1 MNYEKINALP
11 VCPALKEYLFGR
23 METGVLLL
31 GQKGMDNMVKD
42 AVLSASFI
50 LNSEKPE
57 LSPDY
62 MFVGLDS
69 EKSIGVERADEIVDR
84 AMFRPAMAERTV
96 IVIDNMDKMTVP
108 AQNKLLKLLEDS
120 ETSVVIGIAYE
131 DTLLATVK
139 SRMQIVSYAPL
150 DLVSF
155 MEHCE
160 KNGVSDGEVQ
170 YFLSGGMTENIKKDS
185 PVVNVF
191 KNVGADIKDRRFS
204 SLLKS
209 LNLLKEKD
217 KDSFFLS
224 NREYVPSL
232 ISFMG
237 QTFTDNLKGEKDHE
251 LITLCG
257 EHRERCESV
266 SYTKDDFFDLIAQ
279 IIWKGDSVL

>member
-1 MNYEKINALP
+1 MKNYEKINALS
-11 VCPALKEYLFGR
+11 VNSALKEYLFGR

-42 AVLSASFI
+42 AVTAASFI

-62 MFVGLDS
+62 MFVGLDG
-69 EKSIGVERADEIVDR
+69 EKSIGVERAAEIVDR
-84 AMFRPAMAERTV
+84 AKFRPAMAERTV
-96 IVIDNMDKMTVP
+96 IIIDSMDKMTVS

-120 ETSVVIGIAYE
+120 ETSVIIGIAYE
-131 DTLLATVK
+131 DSLLPTVK
-139 SRMQIVSYAPL
+139 SRMQLVSYTPL
-150 DLVSF
+150 DLASF
-155 MEHCE
+155 MEYCE
-160 KNGVSDGEVQ
+160 KNGVPDGMVQ
-170 YFLSGGMTENIKKDS
+170 YFLSGGMTENVKKDS
-185 PVVNVF
+185 PVVAIFNA
-191 KNVGADIKDRRFS
+191 VGADIKDRRFS

-217 KDSFFLS
+217 KDSFFVS
-224 NREYVPSL
+224 DREYVPSL

-237 QTFTDNLKGEKDHE
+237 QTFTDNLRNKKDYE
-251 LITLCG
+251 LIALCG

-279 IIWKGDSVL
+279 IIWKGET